1 MTLEEMRERKRALG
15 YSNEIL
21 AERSG
26 VPLATVQ
33 KVLSG
38 ITKNPIQAALSAPP
52 TTISRYGSSVP
63 NTPAFS
69 CDSVII
75 TPNCFLYTNAS
86 CITCC
91 FEQIYLTKT
100 RIN

>member
-38 ITKNPIQAALSAPP
+38 ITKNPRRKTVEALELA
-52 TTISRYGSSVP
+52 
-63 NTPAFS
+63 
-69 CDSVII
+69 
-75 TPNCFLYTNAS
+75 
-86 CITCC
+86 
-91 FEQIYLTKT
+91 LTKSSLPGQ
-100 RIN
+100 RHPEELP